1 MGFWEVQLGGKWK
14 SLGRVVGTACNEARD
29 RGATQLK
36 FVSHGQ
42 EYLIDFK
49 LMTQQNVNS
58 GKTRPVRNKS
68 AHRHSDAIHVHPGA
82 PTPSAPPMPAP
93 PVPPAPKTEKKSS
106 SFLGRWLG
114 RAAGAT
120 AVTGAAAAAG
130 AGLMVVGGVCD
141 LGDITDAAAA
151 AGDVLQDMADDA
163 ADAAAEAADAAAG
176 AAGDAHAAVVDLAAG
191 GADAAVELF

>member
-58 GKTRPVRNKS
+58 GKTRPIRKKS
-68 AHRHSDAIHVHPGA
+68 AHRHSDAIHVHP
-82 PTPSAPPMPAP
+82 TPSAPPAPAAVAP
-93 PVPPAPKTEKKSS
+93 AVPTPAAPAKKSS
-106 SFLGRWLG
+106 FIGRWLG
-114 RAAGAT
+114 RAVG
-120 AVTGAAAAAG
+120 VGGAAAVG
-130 AGLMVVGGVCD
+130 TGLAVVGGVCD
-141 LGDITDAAAA
+141 LGDITDAALE
-151 AGDVLQDMADDA
+151 AGDVLGDFAEDA
-163 ADAAAEAADAAAG
+163 AEVAM
-176 AAGDAHAAVVDLAAG
+176 
-191 GADAAVELF
+191 